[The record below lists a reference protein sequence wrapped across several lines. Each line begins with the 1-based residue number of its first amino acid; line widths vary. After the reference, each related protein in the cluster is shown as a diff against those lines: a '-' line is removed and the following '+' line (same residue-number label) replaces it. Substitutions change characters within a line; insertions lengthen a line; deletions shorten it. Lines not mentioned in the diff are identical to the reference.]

1 MLNGSKTLLKTGH
14 FHFQLKHL
22 LVIGVLAIS
31 FSTAFI
37 IRSYP
42 IKYGYFLNEFDP
54 YFDYRATKYIVDNGL
69 EAYLNWHDRM
79 SWYPEGRNVPATSQ
93 TGLHIVAAFL
103 YQIFGAGSSL
113 LDFVI
118 IFPVIMG
125 SLTTIAIFALV
136 RTLKGTSA
144 GLFASLFFAFTPAI
158 IQRGNLGW
166 FKSEPLGLFFG
177 IVSSYLFVSAIKSRQ
192 VKIAILKALLAGFLL
207 GLANASW
214 GGIQYFAIPIS
225 IFFIAIPFFRR
236 DLGIPL
242 TVAICMTALTLI
254 TAGMFPRPG
263 ISFVLGLPGIALMG
277 GTVFLTAIFFVRRF
291 TSPEHNIRNSG
302 IILGVF
308 VAIAVGVM
316 VTEAY
321 YSPSFRY
328 LNAINPFLSAQ
339 NPLTASVAE
348 HFTPTIVDYFIDY
361 SVLMMFAGFGIWM
374 AFRKRNDMTIFALIL
389 GITGLYVSAT
399 FARLL
404 VFSSIGIIVLASM
417 GLYDLTRIFME
428 RYSSSGSLPE
438 TQHKTARGRE
448 KKRIGRLQSKPSK
461 NRPVVMSFAVALIFL
476 LTVPMFYP
484 PNISWVTSADVPPS
498 IANGGTGYRLQ
509 VADWIDALNW
519 ISANTP
525 EDSVVAS
532 WWDYGYWITTLANRT
547 SLADNATINQTRI
560 AELAKMF
567 IEPEKEGYEIAK
579 NLDSDYIVLYLVGQR
594 FPGGN
599 GTSFYTL
606 GSGGDE
612 SKKQWFIRIGGFNEP
627 DYLEQDGFTPTP
639 MFWNDTLLGKLI
651 PFTPQAYASIQGG
664 QLAGI
669 QPIYQ
674 PGTIALYTADLK
686 YPFSEQAD
694 QPFSLVYASPSFVS
708 STPGLVFGVL
718 VYKVNQNYQ
727 NESMSSSASNGT
739 QATSSSNGSFAG
751 ETQDTS
757 NRSNE
762 TRSQPS
768 ASDPPG
774 SVNSSTMAQDA
785 AVVETTQGP
794 ITIEFLPQVAPNH
807 VANFK
812 KLAQDGFYNDT
823 VFHRIISNFMIQGG
837 DPNTM
842 GNASQRQNWGTGGPG
857 YKINQEF
864 NDIPHSRGIV
874 SMARSSDPN
883 SAGSQFFIVTNDSL
897 FLDGQYT
904 AFGRVVQG
912 MDTVD
917 KIAHLS
923 TTSSF
928 GQADQPTNPND
939 ARIIGVNILNRS
951 ASLPE

>member
-1 MLNGSKTLLKTGH
+1 MLDGSKTLLKTGR

-22 LVIGVLAIS
+22 LVIAVLAIS

-69 EAYLNWHDRM
+69 QAYLNWHDTM
-79 SWYPEGRNVPATSQ
+79 SWYPEGRDVPATSQ

-118 IFPVIMG
+118 IFPVVMG

-166 FKSEPLGLFFG
+166 FKSEPLGLFLG
-177 IVSSYLFVSAIKSRQ
+177 IVATYLFVSAIKGKQ
-192 VKIAILKALLAGFLL
+192 VKFVILKALLAGFLL

-214 GGIQYFAIPIS
+214 GGIQYFAIPLS
-225 IFFIAIPFFRR
+225 IFFIAIPFFRK

-242 TVAICMTALTLI
+242 VVAICITVITLA
-254 TAGMFPRPG
+254 TAGIFPRPG
-263 ISFVLGLPGIALMG
+263 ISFVFGPPGIALIG
-277 GTVFLTAIFFVRRF
+277 GTVFLAVTFFVRKF
-291 TSPEHNIRNSG
+291 TSSDHSIRNSG
-302 IILGVF
+302 IVLGAFIV
-308 VAIAVGVM
+308 ISIGVM
-316 VTEAY
+316 LTEAY

-339 NPLTASVAE
+339 NQLTASVAE

-361 SVLMMFAGFGIWM
+361 SILMMFAGFGIWM

-404 VFSSIGIIVLASM
+404 VFSSIGVIVLASM
-417 GLYDLTRIFME
+417 GLFDLTRIFME
-428 RYSSSGSLPE
+428 RYSSSGAYLEGP
-438 TQHKTARGRE
+438 HKGARGRE
-448 KKRIGRLQSKPSK
+448 KKRVERLKSKPSHNK
-461 NRPVVMSFAVALIFL
+461 PIVISFAVALIFL
-476 LTVPMFYP
+476 LTLPLFYP
-484 PNISWVTSADVPPS
+484 PNINWVTSADVPPS
-498 IANGGTGYRLQ
+498 IANGGTGYRME
-509 VADWIDALNW
+509 VTDWIDALNW
-519 ISANTP
+519 ISNNTP
-525 EDSVVAS
+525 KDSVVAS

-579 NLDSDYIVLYLVGQR
+579 ELDSDYVVLYLVGQR
-594 FPGGN
+594 FPGAN

-612 SKKQWFIRIGGFNEP
+612 SKKQWFIRIGGFNEM

-639 MFWNDTLLGKLI
+639 MFWNNTLLGKLI
-651 PFTPQAYASIQGG
+651 PYSPQAYASIQGG

-669 QPIYQ
+669 QPVYQ
-674 PGTIALYTADLK
+674 PGTIALYAQDLK
-686 YPFSEQAD
+686 FPLGEQPD

-708 STPGLVFGVL
+708 NTPGLVFGVL
-718 VYKVNQNYQ
+718 VYKVNQDYQ
-727 NESMSSSASNGT
+727 SESMSGEQQDNGT
-739 QATSSSNGSFAG
+739 STNLNNTTVGSRPVAANSTNSANSNSTQ
-751 ETQDTS
+751 ETAIIQT
-757 NRSNE
+757 
-762 TRSQPS
+762 
-768 ASDPPG
+768 A
-774 SVNSSTMAQDA
+774 
-785 AVVETTQGP
+785 QGP

-807 VANFK
+807 VENFK
-812 KLAQDGFYNDT
+812 KLAQDGFYNNT
-823 VFHRIISNFMIQGG
+823 IFHRIIGNFMIQGG
-837 DPNTM
+837 DPNTK
-842 GNASQRQNWGTGGPG
+842 GNESQRNNWGTGGPG
-857 YKINQEF
+857 YAVDEEF
-864 NDIPHSRGIV
+864 NDVPHIRGIV

-883 SAGSQFFIVTNDSL
+883 SAGSQFFIVTNNSQ

-904 AFGRVVQG
+904 AFGRVIQG
-912 MDTVD
+912 MDSVD
-917 KIAHLS
+917 KIAGLP

-928 GQADQPTNPND
+928 GQADQPNNPDD
-939 ARIIGVNILNRS
+939 ARITGISIVNRS
-951 ASLPE
+951 SAEPGG